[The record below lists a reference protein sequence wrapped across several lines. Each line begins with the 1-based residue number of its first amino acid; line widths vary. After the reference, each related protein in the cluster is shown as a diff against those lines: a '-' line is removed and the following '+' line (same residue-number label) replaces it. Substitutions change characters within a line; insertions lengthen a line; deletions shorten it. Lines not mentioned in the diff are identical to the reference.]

1 MRFSIEAIAALALLS
16 SQQEVRIVSGFTN
29 VIHAGNLHA
38 SWNNIHMDNNVG
50 VEVGKS
56 SISGLRML
64 GKGWENDDFLNSL
77 GGSDKDREEAND
89 KYNEKKE
96 HLSQFRERQAV
107 SVVRDVSAWVYLF
120 FVVVLLFLFYLCVL
134 HVSHIYLSN
143 ISFGFWIE

>member
-16 SQQEVRIVSGFTN
+16 SQQEVSVVSGFTN

-38 SWNNIHMDNNVG
+38 TRNNVG

-56 SISGLRML
+56 SIRGLRML

-96 HLSQFRERQAV
+96 NLRQFRERQAV
-107 SVVRDVSAWVYLF
+107 SVVCDVSAWVYL
-120 FVVVLLFLFYLCVL
+120 LLLLLLLCKYLSVCFAYF
-134 HVSHIYLSN
+134 SCTFISN
-143 ISFGFWIE
+143 ISFGFWID